1 MLELLG
7 LLLPVLREVDR
18 PLHDHIHATGV
29 PPFFSLSWYI
39 TWFAHNL
46 VRLGDAARLFD
57 LFLGSHPIMPI
68 YAAAAVLVVSLSA
81 CPVQLNHRPV
91 LHALSEHI
99 LQQVRSHGGWWACD
113 ITDALPIGAACSF
126 IARNV
131 SVAAHCT
138 TMAPHSF

>member
-1 MLELLG
+1 MYVLGGWRTRGTAKRAPVCGCRPSLDAVLELLG

-18 PLHDHIHATGV
+18 PLHDHIQATGV

-68 YAAAAVLVVSLSA
+68 YAAAAVLVVSPL
-81 CPVQLNHRPV
+81 
-91 LHALSEHI
+91 
-99 LQQVRSHGGWWACD
+99 
-113 ITDALPIGAACSF
+113 TCSF
-126 IARNV
+126 SSI
-131 SVAAHCT
+131 
-138 TMAPHSF
+138 

>member
-18 PLHDHIHATGV
+18 PLHNHIQATGV

-68 YAAAAVLVVSLSA
+68 YAAAAVLVVSPL
-81 CPVQLNHRPV
+81 
-91 LHALSEHI
+91 
-99 LQQVRSHGGWWACD
+99 
-113 ITDALPIGAACSF
+113 TCSF
-126 IARNV
+126 SSI
-131 SVAAHCT
+131 
-138 TMAPHSF
+138 

>member
-1 MLELLG
+1 MGVQGKWVARGSAEMDAVCGGRPSLDAVLELLA

-46 VRLGDAARLFD
+46 VQLGDAARLFD

-68 YAAAAVLVVSLSA
+68 YAAAAILVVSPL
-81 CPVQLNHRPV
+81 
-91 LHALSEHI
+91 
-99 LQQVRSHGGWWACD
+99 
-113 ITDALPIGAACSF
+113 
-126 IARNV
+126 AR
-131 SVAAHCT
+131 T
-138 TMAPHSF
+138 L